1 MEQKLEKVVA
11 ATEYPKIND
20 TYVKDE
26 AEYTRLK
33 SMIEEEARSV
43 VMAKEKVDEFNYKY
57 DQLAHW
63 LNDVIDRHRKLDA
76 VAVDADV
83 VKEQLKN
90 HQNFLMEIAEHESQ
104 FKALYAESDLL
115 LSASNEDEEPIIR
128 EKIDTLKHRQRH
140 LNDVT
145 SERQANLIEALVL
158 AQQFSDMVKEVSNR
172 ISGM

>member
-1 MEQKLEKVVA
+1 M
-11 ATEYPKIND
+11 ATEYPKVKE
-20 TYVKDE
+20 TVAKDE
-26 AEYTRLK
+26 EEYAKLK
-33 SMIEEEARSV
+33 AMIEEEARRV
-43 VMAKEKVDEFNYKY
+43 VMAKEKVDEFNNKY
-57 DQLAHW
+57 DKLAHW

-83 VKEQLKN
+83 VKEQLKD
-90 HQNFLMEIAEHESQ
+90 HQNFLMEIAEHEAQ
-104 FKALYAESDLL
+104 FKALNAESDVL
-115 LSASNEDEEPIIR
+115 LSASNEAEESIIR

-172 ISGM
+172 LTG